1 MVEILVRI
9 HDKFSVEMKI
19 GFAVRRKTVIND
31 FAVNTWLFVP
41 NSLDIN
47 ADTYSKAQFYRD
59 VKSNVRLITPIFLL
73 REIVDGQAIPLHN
86 IRQAFLNLASPATQ
100 TDTAEYEYQIKM
112 FMAIF
117 KSSLRAQ
124 REHIVNT
131 PLSGDAEYLCNEYL
145 TQVSKIKEAYRD
157 LRRIINV
164 PTVGAEEMNYYLFGD
179 EFLSSVILRHT
190 FRLLK
195 NIEKRP
201 GKKYEEITE
210 RLIKLAVDETAYA
223 RKAGYPV
230 VDPDSPSNNREVIFR
245 NGVLKK
251 YIESDLF
258 LQAKQK
264 VDGVVVKQLYY
275 SLAAGIAMIFA
286 TAIAFWGQLR
296 YGNITTPFFFALVI
310 SYMFKDRIK
319 ETMRYYFAHRLKD
332 KYFDNKTT
340 IGIKGTPIGWIKEG
354 FDFITEDK
362 VPSEV
367 MELRSRSPLLKAENR
382 INDEKIILYRK
393 MVRIDANAL
402 KSQDKYSLVGI
413 NDIFRLHLTNF
424 IQKMDNPQVPLYT
437 IDENEKVA
445 VTHGDKVYYLNIIM
459 QIQADG
465 QKEYKRFRLIL
476 NRSGIL
482 KIEGPEQ

>member
-19 GFAVRRKTVIND
+19 GFAVKRKTIIND

-47 ADTYSKAQFYRD
+47 DQTYSKSQFYRD

-73 REIVDGQAIPLHN
+73 REIVDGQAIPLRN
-86 IRQAFLNLASPATQ
+86 IKQAFMNLASPSEL
-100 TDTAEYEYQIKM
+100 TDKAEYEYQIKM

-117 KSSLRAQ
+117 KSSLRDQ
-124 REHIVNT
+124 RDHIMNT
-131 PLSGDAEYLCNEYL
+131 PLDTDIAYLCNEYL
-145 TQVSKIKEAYRD
+145 SQTAKIKKAYRE
-157 LRRIINV
+157 LRHIINV
-164 PTVGAEEMNYYLFGD
+164 PTVEPDALNYYMFGD
-179 EFLSSVILRHT
+179 EFMSSIILRHT
-190 FRLLK
+190 FRLIK
-195 NIEKRP
+195 NVERRP
-201 GKKYEEITE
+201 GKRYEEITG
-210 RLIKLAVDETAYA
+210 RLVQLAAEETAYA
-223 RKAGYPV
+223 RAAGYPI
-230 VDPDSPSNNREVIFR
+230 VDPDSPTNNRNVIFR
-245 NGVLKK
+245 NSVLKK

-264 VDGVVVKQLYY
+264 VDGVVVRQIYY

-296 YGNITTPFFFALVI
+296 YGNITTPFFFALVV

-340 IGIKGTPIGWIKEG
+340 ISIKDKPIGWIKEG
-354 FDFITEDK
+354 VDFITDDK
-362 VPSEV
+362 VPTEI
-367 MELRSRSPLLKAENR
+367 MELRSRSPLLQAENR

-393 MVRIDANAL
+393 MVRIDGNAL
-402 KSQDKYSLVGI
+402 KSEDKYSLIGI
-413 NDIFRLHLTNF
+413 NDILRLHLTSF
-424 IQKMDNPQVPLYT
+424 LQKMDNPEVPLYT
-437 IDENEKVA
+437 MDENEKIGVIL
-445 VTHGDKVYYLNIIM
+445 GDKIYYLNILM
-459 QIQADG
+459 QIQSDG
-465 QKEYKRFRLIL
+465 QKEYKRFRLIF

-482 KIEGPEQ
+482 EIEELS

>member
-1 MVEILVRI
+1 MVDILVRI

-19 GFAVRRKTVIND
+19 GFAVKRQTVIND

-47 ADTYSKAQFYRD
+47 AETYSKSQFYRD

-73 REIVDGQAIPLHN
+73 REIADGQAIPLNN
-86 IRQAFLNLASPATQ
+86 IRQAFLNLASPITQ
-100 TDTAEYEYQIKM
+100 TDTADYEYQIKM

-124 REHIVNT
+124 REHIVCT

-145 TQVSKIKEAYRD
+145 TQIDKIKEAYRG
-157 LRRIINV
+157 LRHIINV
-164 PTVGAEEMNYYLFGD
+164 PTVSPEEMNYYLFGD

-190 FRLLK
+190 FRLIK
-195 NIEKRP
+195 NVEKRP
-201 GKKYEEITE
+201 GKNYEEIAG
-210 RLIKLAVDETAYA
+210 RMVKLAVDETAYA
-223 RKAGYPV
+223 RAAGYPV
-230 VDPDSPSNNREVIFR
+230 VDPDSPTKNREVIFR

-264 VDGVVVKQLYY
+264 VDGVVVRQIYY

-286 TAIAFWGQLR
+286 TAIAFWGQMR
-296 YGNITTPFFFALVI
+296 YGNITTPFFFALVV

-319 ETMRYYFAHRLKD
+319 DTMRFYFAHRLKD

-340 IGIKGTPIGWIKEG
+340 VSIKGTQIGWIKEG
-354 FDFITEDK
+354 VDFITEDK
-362 VPSEV
+362 VPQEV
-367 MELRSRSPLLKAENR
+367 MELRSRSPLLQAETR

-393 MVRIDANAL
+393 MVRIDAGAL

-413 NDIFRLHLTNF
+413 NDILRLHLMNF
-424 IQKMDNPQVPLYT
+424 IEKMDNPEVPLYT
-437 IDENEKVA
+437 IDENEKIGLIY
-445 VTHGDKVYYLNIIM
+445 GDKIYYLNMLM
-459 QIQADG
+459 QLQAEG
-465 QKEYKRFRLIL
+465 QAQYKRFRLVF

-482 KIEGPEQ
+482 KIEDLSQ

>member
-1 MVEILVRI
+1 MVELIVKI

-19 GFAVRRKTVIND
+19 GFAVQSKTVIND

-47 ADTYSKAQFYRD
+47 ADTYSKTHFYRD

-73 REIVDGQAIPLHN
+73 REIVDGQALPLNN
-86 IRQAFLNLASPATQ
+86 IRQAFLNLASPAVQ
-100 TDTAEYEYQIKM
+100 TDTADYEYQIKM

-124 REHIVNT
+124 SEHIENT
-131 PLSGDAEYLCNEYL
+131 PITGDVEYLCDEYM
-145 TQVSKIKEAYRD
+145 TQVGKIKEAYRN
-157 LRRIINV
+157 LRQIINV
-164 PTVGAEEMNYYLFGD
+164 PTIGTEEMNYYLFGD
-179 EFLSSVILRHT
+179 EFLSSMILRHT
-190 FRLLK
+190 FRLIK
-195 NIEKRP
+195 DIEKRP

-210 RLIKLAVDETAYA
+210 RLVKLAVDETAYA

-230 VDPDSPSNNREVIFR
+230 VDPDSPTNNREVIFR

-264 VDGVVVKQLYY
+264 VDGVLVKQIYY

-340 IGIKGTPIGWIKEG
+340 IAIKGTQIGWIKEG

-362 VPSEV
+362 VPHEV
-367 MELRSRSPLLKAENR
+367 MELRSRTPLLKSENS

-402 KSQDKYSLVGI
+402 KSQDKYSLVGV
-413 NDIFRLHLTNF
+413 NDICRLHLTSF
-424 IQKMDNPQVPLYT
+424 IQKMDNPQVPIYT
-437 IDENEKVA
+437 IDENGKIGLIQ
-445 VTHGDKVYYLNIIM
+445 GDKVYYLNMIM
-459 QIQADG
+459 QIKSEG

-476 NRSGIL
+476 NRSGII
-482 KIEGPEQ
+482 KIEDFNQ